1 MCSVRYTVSGMMP
14 MMSHVALRLGG
25 VKHRSLHPL
34 WKKKSII
41 RDRYALIE
49 IYKGCF

>member
-14 MMSHVALRLGG
+14 MMNHVALRRG
-25 VKHRSLHPL
+25 VKHQTLHPL

-41 RDRYALIE
+41 RERYALIE
-49 IYKGCF
+49 IYKDCF

>member
-1 MCSVRYTVSGMMP
+1 M
-14 MMSHVALRLGG
+14 LRSLYRVGHDANDEVCGTQTGG
-25 VKHRSLHPL
+25 VKHQVLHPL

-41 RDRYALIE
+41 RDQYALIE